1 MVNIEWDAT
10 DHVGPLVHGICA
22 MPFVPVTDGTF
33 LTDSPLRLVQ
43 AGKFRKTDVLLG
55 ANQEEG
61 TYFLL
66 YFLTH
71 LFRLE
76 NNVSKEKL
84 LFLKTEKFLIFLL
97 VILNNNV
104 NWDRGLGFRT
114 FIP

>member
-71 LFRLE
+71 LFKLE
-76 NNVSKEKL
+76 NNVSKGK
-84 LFLKTEKFLIFLL
+84 
-97 VILNNNV
+97 VQ
-104 NWDRGLGFRT
+104 
-114 FIP
+114 

>member
-71 LFRLE
+71 LFKLE
-76 NNVSKEKL
+76 NNVSKEDL
-84 LFLKTEKFLIFLL
+84 LFMKIENFSNFLL
-97 VILNNNV
+97 FSLKNNV
-104 NWDRGLGFRT
+104 NWDRGLGFKT